1 MTTTIVVAQ
10 PPRFRQIAR
19 EQIRATALSLRIPA
33 MIGGVLT
40 VLATVIALADYF
52 SGRGTGVEFAPELSL
67 MPAFAGVILAVTP
80 WLAQRRQK
88 SGFFWSMPV
97 DRSQHALAKVVAG
110 WIILMIAVTG
120 FVLWLLILAL
130 ITKGNITGDEMI
142 NLLPP
147 GTEPPWSPVDLEL
160 MTKVRWVPQP
170 VLWLTPFTAATGTY
184 AIASGVMV
192 GIRHPLRWI
201 AGIIATFFLLAAIT
215 QGLGSQYYWQRI
227 GDVVDAVMRG
237 PYGLDGLMSAGAES
251 AKTSAAVPGGDVISV
266 WYHLPSIRDWVIATI
281 LWTSLGLAGLAAA
294 LWRHRER
301 R

>member
-1 MTTTIVVAQ
+1 MNTAAEASQ
-10 PPRFRQIAR
+10 PPRFGHVVR

-33 MIGGVLT
+33 MIGGVL
-40 VLATVIALADYF
+40 VALATVISLADHF

-67 MPAFAGVILAVTP
+67 MPAFAGVILAVTS

-88 SGFFWSMPV
+88 SEFFWSMPV

-110 WIILMIAVTG
+110 WIILMIVVTG

-130 ITKGNITGDEMI
+130 VTKGNITGDEMI

-147 GTEPPWSPVDLEL
+147 GTEPPWSPADLDL
-160 MTKVRWVPQP
+160 MTRVRWVPQP
-170 VLWLTPFTAATGTY
+170 ILWLTPFTAATGTY
-184 AIASGVMV
+184 AIASGVMIGV
-192 GIRHPLRWI
+192 RHPLRWI
-201 AGIIATFFLLAAIT
+201 AAIIATFFLIAAIA
-215 QGLGSQYYWQRI
+215 QGLASQHYWQEI

-266 WYHLPSIRDWVIATI
+266 WYRLPSVRDWMIATI
-281 LWTSLGLAGLAAA
+281 LWTSFGMVGLGAG